1 MFLLRL
7 NNFYFLNMK
16 QSYTPVFS
24 RILSMFIG
32 LALSTTWAGAQDK
45 KYTAD
50 WESLDQRPVAGWF
63 EDAKF
68 GIFIHWGPYSVPSWS
83 PKGTYE
89 EWYQTWFQSQSVF
102 GNGKFTG
109 QEIPEFHKKTYG
121 EDFNYIDFAKRW
133 KAELYDPEKW
143 AEIFKKSGAKYV
155 VMTSKHHDGFTLW
168 PNEHSTKSR
177 GYLWSSTETGPK
189 RDLVGDYVKA
199 MKDAGLKAGLYYSL
213 YEWYHPWYQAGLDK
227 FVTDYYHPQ
236 FKDLVTRYKPDI
248 LYADGEWE
256 KGDDYWRS
264 KELLAWL
271 FNESP
276 VKDDVVIND
285 RWVGGQRHKHGG
297 YYTTEYLREE
307 VNFNKPWEEIRG
319 MGLSFGYNRNEDI
332 EDYNSPQMLILML
345 ADIVS
350 QGGNLCINVGP
361 TAAGK
366 IPVIMQERLM
376 QIGKWLEVN
385 GEAIYG
391 TRKWQRSYQWSSGDR
406 NFKLL
411 KEGHSYVEGDYILKQ
426 TIDQQPGKAVKELF
440 FTSKGK
446 DIFAITPKWPGK
458 KLRIKNLKT
467 SRETKITLLATG
479 QELSYR
485 KSGKDIIVNMPDFD
499 PQQYRPEDYYAF
511 VLRVTNINE

>member
-1 MFLLRL
+1 MRKIRKGAITLALL
-7 NNFYFLNMK
+7 
-16 QSYTPVFS
+16 
-24 RILSMFIG
+24 FIG
-32 LALSTTWAGAQDK
+32 SVLSAQQ
-45 KYTAD
+45 YEAN
-50 WESLDQRPVAGWF
+50 WESLDKRPVADWF

-89 EWYQTWFQSQSVF
+89 EWYLEWFTSQSIF

-121 EDFNYIDFAKRW
+121 EDFNYIDFAKNW
-133 KAELYDPEKW
+133 KAELYDPSKW

-155 VMTSKHHDGFTLW
+155 IMTSKHHDGFTLW
-168 PNEHSTKSR
+168 PNKHASQSR
-177 GYLWSSTETGPK
+177 GYLWNSVETGPK

-213 YEWYHPWYQAGLDK
+213 YEWYHPWYKAGLDK
-227 FVTDYYHPQ
+227 FVSDYYHPQ
-236 FKDLVTRYKPDI
+236 FKDMVTNYSPDLI
-248 LYADGEWE
+248 YADGEWE
-256 KGDDYWRS
+256 KDDDYWKS
-264 KELLAWL
+264 TELLAWL

-285 RWVGGQRHKHGG
+285 RWVKGQRHKHGG

-332 EDYNSPQMLILML
+332 EDYNTPEMLILML

-361 TAAGK
+361 TGAGK
-366 IPVIMQERLM
+366 IPIIMQERLM
-376 QIGKWLEVN
+376 QIGEWLSVN

-391 TRKWQRSYQWSSGDR
+391 TRKWKQSYQWSPGDR
-406 NFKLL
+406 NFELL
-411 KEGHSYVEGDYILKQ
+411 EEGQSYVVGDYILKQ
-426 TIDQQPGKAVKELF
+426 TVDQQPGKAVKELF

-446 DIFAITPKWPGK
+446 DIYAISPKFPKGE
-458 KLRIKNLKT
+458 LVIKNVKPSKDTKVTLLGHEDELKYEYEKGNLIVNVPYLAYDELPCHYAW
-467 SRETKITLLATG
+467 SFKITNT
-479 QELSYR
+479 
-485 KSGKDIIVNMPDFD
+485 K
-499 PQQYRPEDYYAF
+499 
-511 VLRVTNINE
+511 